1 MIYHSNLAA
10 AVLCFTFLH
19 IFLPSPLWSER
30 RIWMAFKLLDSERK
44 GVSPLQKKEVV
55 SYWTLYVT
63 ILRAETRQSRDY
75 WSESD
80 CYVIL
85 SLPTATA
92 ITYRTTTVSNTNNP
106 EWNETFTFR
115 VPRSVKNILE
125 MQLYEEDT
133 MARDDLISTL
143 LFDVR
148 NLTVGKKETKV
159 FNINPEDEKLLVAFE
174 LLQSEDPP
182 CDYLTNGIL
191 VAAPFSVLDIDVN
204 KLRSNDHTR
213 DKVLKLRGAY
223 KENYTLNAE
232 ETPKLR
238 FYINRDLETELGVAP
253 SDQTF
258 APLETSIKLQ
268 PLPDKQARKVSLLI
282 NQDTVDLDVETYKGE
297 EERLAVRLD
306 ADIPPQE
313 KEFLKKRKVVVAQAL
328 QKILGLNSP
337 PKTKKVPTVAVVAS
351 GGGARAMVGL
361 LGGLRGLKDIGVLD
375 AASYITG
382 VSGSTWAMSTLYQE
396 ANWSQDIDSI
406 IKATKTQMTKS
417 ILSAFSLEQLRYYSE
432 EMAEKAKAG
441 YIVSLIDMA
450 GLIFEHLVFGK
461 KITSTLSAQQ
471 RAVKDGQN
479 PLPIYTAVNMKNE
492 LKGCESEAEWCE
504 FTPYEVGIPKYGAFV
519 QTEDFGSQF
528 FIGHIIKKLPE
539 VRIPYLMG
547 IWSSVFSINIT
558 QLWSQVTGCK
568 PSWSPWLGPDVNRTE
583 VDAEPSTL
591 DTHVINPITDIT
603 RIVTDFFKNRPVIA
617 EMYNFMRGLFLHC
630 NYNKHSNFVAW
641 KDAHPDAFPNKLTP
655 SDSTLGLVDAGHAIN
670 IGCVPVLR
678 PERDVDLLITLSYSW
693 DPEHIFNVMEKTA
706 AYCKDHDIPFPR
718 VDFASLEKEP
728 VKEVYIFEDMENP
741 RAPIV
746 VHFPL
751 VNASFKHYK
760 RPGVKRESQ
769 KEMKAGEVDVS
780 SSNSPYTTQNLTY
793 SKEDYE
799 ALVELTAYN
808 VSNNKKSI
816 LQALRKA
823 LDRKSS
829 NTKK

>member
-1 MIYHSNLAA
+1 
-10 AVLCFTFLH
+10 
-19 IFLPSPLWSER
+19 
-30 RIWMAFKLLDSERK
+30 MASALLESERK
-44 GVSPLQKKEVV
+44 GVSPLQAKEAV
-55 SYWTLYVT
+55 SYWTLNVT
-63 ILRAETRQSRDY
+63 ILRAETHQSRDY

-92 ITYRTTTVSNTNNP
+92 ITYRTATVSNTNNP
-106 EWNETFTFR
+106 EWDETFTFR
-115 VPRSVKNILE
+115 VPTNVKNILE
-125 MQLYEEDT
+125 MQLYDEDT

-148 NLTVGKKETKV
+148 NLRVGKKETKV
-159 FNINPEDEKLLVAFE
+159 FNINPEKDEKLLVAFE

-182 CDYLTNGIL
+182 CEYLTNGIL
-191 VAAPFSVLDIDVN
+191 VAAPFSALDIDVN

-223 KENYTLNAE
+223 QENHTLNAK

-253 SDQTF
+253 SDETF

-268 PLPDKQARKVSLLI
+268 PLPEKQARKVSLVI
-282 NQDTVDLDVETYKGE
+282 NQDTVDLDMETYEGK
-297 EERLAVRLD
+297 EERLVVRLD
-306 ADIPPQE
+306 LDIPPQE
-313 KEFLKKRKVVVAQAL
+313 KEYLKKRKVVVAQAL
-328 QKILGLNSP
+328 QKMLGLGSP
-337 PKTKKVPTVAVVAS
+337 PETKKVPIVAVVAS

-375 AASYITG
+375 AVSYITG

-396 ANWSQDIDSI
+396 TNWSQDIDSI
-406 IKATKTQMTKS
+406 ISATKKQMT
-417 ILSAFSLEQLRYYSE
+417 
-432 EMAEKAKAG
+432 
-441 YIVSLIDMA
+441 
-450 GLIFEHLVFGK
+450 
-461 KITSTLSAQQ
+461 
-471 RAVKDGQN
+471 
-479 PLPIYTAVNMKNE
+479 
-492 LKGCESEAEWCE
+492 EWCE

-547 IWSSVFSINIT
+547 IWSSVLSVNIT
-558 QLWSQVTGCK
+558 QLWSQITGSK
-568 PSWSPWLGPDVNRTE
+568 PSWSPWLGPDVSRTD
-583 VDAEPSTL
+583 VDTEASAL
-591 DTHVINPITDIT
+591 DTHVIKPITDFT

-641 KDAHPDAFPNKLTP
+641 KDAHPDAFPNQMTP

-678 PERDVDLLITLSYSW
+678 PERYVDIIITLNYSW
-693 DPEHIFNVMEKTA
+693 DPEHIFNVMERTA
-706 AYCKDHDIPFPR
+706 AYCKDHGIPFPR
-718 VDFASLEKEP
+718 ADFASLEKEP
-728 VKEVYIFEDMENP
+728 KKEVYIFEDMKNP

-746 VHFPL
+746 VLFPL

-760 RPGVKRESQ
+760 HPGVKRKSE
-769 KEMKAGEVDVS
+769 KEVKAGEVDVS
-780 SSNSPYTTQNLTY
+780 SSNSPYTTQNMTY

-808 VSNNKKSI
+808 VANNKESI
-816 LQALRKA
+816 LQALSKA
-823 LDRKSS
+823 LDRKAS
-829 NTKK
+829 NIKK

>member
-1 MIYHSNLAA
+1 
-10 AVLCFTFLH
+10 
-19 IFLPSPLWSER
+19 
-30 RIWMAFKLLDSERK
+30 
-44 GVSPLQKKEVV
+44 
-55 SYWTLYVT
+55 
-63 ILRAETRQSRDY
+63 
-75 WSESD
+75 
-80 CYVIL
+80 
-85 SLPTATA
+85 
-92 ITYRTTTVSNTNNP
+92 
-106 EWNETFTFR
+106 
-115 VPRSVKNILE
+115 
-125 MQLYEEDT
+125 MQLYDEDT

-174 LLQSEDPP
+174 LLQSEDSP
-182 CDYLTNGIL
+182 CEYLTNGIL
-191 VAAPFSVLDIDVN
+191 VASPFSALDIDVN

-223 KENYTLNAE
+223 QENHTLNAK

-253 SDQTF
+253 SDETF

-268 PLPDKQARKVSLLI
+268 PLPEKQACKVSLVI
-282 NQDTVDLDVETYKGE
+282 NQDTVDLDMETYKGTE
-297 EERLAVRLD
+297 EHLAVRLD
-306 ADIPPQE
+306 LDIPPQE
-313 KEFLKKRKVVVAQAL
+313 KAYLKKRKVVVAQAL
-328 QKILGLNSP
+328 QKMLGLASP
-337 PKTKKVPTVAVVAS
+337 PETKKVPTVAVVAS

-375 AASYITG
+375 AVSYITG

-406 IKATKTQMTKS
+406 ISATKKQMTKS
-417 ILSAFSLEQLRYYSE
+417 TLSAFSLEKLQYYRE
-432 EMAEKAKAG
+432 EMAEKEKDG
-441 YIVSLIDMA
+441 YIVSLIDTV

-461 KITSTLSAQQ
+461 KNTSTLSAQQ

-547 IWSSVFSINIT
+547 IWSSVLSINIT
-558 QLWSQVTGCK
+558 QLWSHITGSK
-568 PSWSPWLGPDVNRTE
+568 PSWSPWLGPDVSRTD
-583 VDAEPSTL
+583 VDTEASAL
-591 DTHVINPITDIT
+591 DTHVIKPITDFT
-603 RIVTDFFKNRPVIA
+603 RIVTDFLKNRPVIA

-641 KDAHPDAFPNKLTP
+641 KDAHPDAFPNQLTP

-670 IGCVPVLR
+670 IGFVPVLR
-678 PERDVDLLITLSYSW
+678 PERDVDVIITLNYSW
-693 DPEHIFNVMEKTA
+693 DPEHIFNVMERTA

-718 VDFASLEKEP
+718 ADYASLERAPK
-728 VKEVYIFEDMENP
+728 KEVYIFEDMENP

-751 VNASFKHYK
+751 VNASFKRYK
-760 RPGVKRESQ
+760 HPGVKRKSE

-780 SSNSPYTTQNLTY
+780 SSNSPYTTQNMTY

-808 VSNNKKSI
+808 VANNKESI
-816 LQALRKA
+816 LQALSKA
-823 LDRKSS
+823 LDRKAS
-829 NTKK
+829 NIKK

>member
-1 MIYHSNLAA
+1 
-10 AVLCFTFLH
+10 
-19 IFLPSPLWSER
+19 
-30 RIWMAFKLLDSERK
+30 MAFKLLKSGRK
-44 GVSPLQKKEVV
+44 GVSPLQAKEAV
-55 SYWTLYVT
+55 SYWTLNVT
-63 ILRAETRQSRDY
+63 ILRAETHQSRDY

-92 ITYRTTTVSNTNNP
+92 ITYRTATVSNTNNP
-106 EWNETFTFR
+106 QWDETFTFR
-115 VPRSVKNILE
+115 VPTNVKNILE
-125 MQLYEEDT
+125 MQLYDEDP
-133 MARDDLISTL
+133 MAQDDLIATL

-148 NLTVGKKETKV
+148 NITVGKKETKV
-159 FNINPEDEKLLVAFE
+159 FTINPEDEKLLVAFE
-174 LLQSEDPP
+174 LLQREDPP
-182 CDYLTNGIL
+182 CEYLTNGIL
-191 VAAPFSVLDIDVN
+191 VAAPFSALDIDVN

-223 KENYTLNAE
+223 QENHTLNAK

-253 SDQTF
+253 SYETF

-268 PLPDKQARKVSLLI
+268 PLPEERARKVSLVV
-282 NQDTVDLDVETYKGE
+282 NQDTVDLDMETYNGE

-306 ADIPPQE
+306 VDIPTQE
-313 KEFLKKRKVVVAQAL
+313 KEYLKKRKVVVAQAL
-328 QKILGLNSP
+328 QKILGLGSP
-337 PKTKKVPTVAVVAS
+337 PETKKVPTVAVVAS

-396 ANWSQDIDSI
+396 ANWSEDIDRI
-406 IKATKTQMTKS
+406 ISATKKQMTKS
-417 ILSAFSLEQLRYYSE
+417 TLSAFSLEKLQYYSE
-432 EMAEKAKAG
+432 EMAEKEQDG
-441 YIVSLIDMA
+441 YTVSLIDMV
-450 GLIFEHLVFGK
+450 GLIFEHIVFGK
-461 KITSTLSAQQ
+461 KNTSTLSAQQ

-539 VRIPYLMG
+539 VRISYLMG

-558 QLWSQVTGCK
+558 QLWSQVTGSK
-568 PSWSPWLGPDVNRTE
+568 PSWSPWLGPDVSRTD
-583 VDAEPSTL
+583 VDTEASTKPPSSFC
-591 DTHVINPITDIT
+591 P
-603 RIVTDFFKNRPVIA
+603 
-617 EMYNFMRGLFLHC
+617 
-630 NYNKHSNFVAW
+630 
-641 KDAHPDAFPNKLTP
+641 DAHPDAFPNQLTP

-678 PERDVDLLITLSYSW
+678 PERYVDVIITLSYSW
-693 DPEHIFNVMEKTA
+693 DPEHIFNVMERTA

-718 VDFASLEKEP
+718 ADFACLEKEP
-728 VKEVYIFEDMENP
+728 KKEVYIFEDMENP

-760 RPGVKRESQ
+760 HPGVKRKSKE
-769 KEMKAGEVDVS
+769 EMKAGEVDVS
-780 SSNSPYTTQNLTY
+780 SSNSPYTTQNMTY

-808 VSNNKKSI
+808 VSNNKESI
-816 LQALRKA
+816 LQALSKA
-823 LDRKSS
+823 LDRKAS
-829 NTKK
+829 NIKK

>member
-1 MIYHSNLAA
+1 
-10 AVLCFTFLH
+10 
-19 IFLPSPLWSER
+19 
-30 RIWMAFKLLDSERK
+30 MAFKLLDSERK

-63 ILRAETRQSRDY
+63 ILRAETHQSRDY

-92 ITYRTTTVSNTNNP
+92 ITYRTATVSNTKNP

-115 VPRSVKNILE
+115 VPRNVKNILE
-125 MQLYEEDT
+125 MQLYDEDT

-159 FNINPEDEKLLVAFE
+159 FNVKPE
-174 LLQSEDPP
+174 
-182 CDYLTNGIL
+182 
-191 VAAPFSVLDIDVN
+191 AAPFSALDIDVN
-204 KLRSNDHTR
+204 KLRSNNHTR

-238 FYINRDLETELGVAP
+238 FYINRDLETELGVA
-253 SDQTF
+253 
-258 APLETSIKLQ
+258 
-268 PLPDKQARKVSLLI
+268 
-282 NQDTVDLDVETYKGE
+282 
-297 EERLAVRLD
+297 
-306 ADIPPQE
+306 E
-313 KEFLKKRKVVVAQAL
+313 KEFLKKRKVIVAQAL
-328 QKILGLNSP
+328 QKILGLGSP
-337 PKTKKVPTVAVVAS
+337 PNTKK
-351 GGGARAMVGL
+351 
-361 LGGLRGLKDIGVLD
+361 
-375 AASYITG
+375 
-382 VSGSTWAMSTLYQE
+382 E

-417 ILSAFSLEQLRYYSE
+417 IMSAFSLEKLRYYSE

-492 LKGCESEAEWCE
+492 LKGCESEA
-504 FTPYEVGIPKYGAFV
+504 
-519 QTEDFGSQF
+519 DFGSQF

-547 IWSSVFSINIT
+547 IWSSIFSINIT

-568 PSWSPWLGPDVNRTE
+568 PSWSPYLGPDVSRTE
-583 VDAEPSTL
+583 VDSEPSTL

-603 RIVTDFFKNRPVIA
+603 RIVTDFFKSRPVIA
-617 EMYNFMRGLFLHC
+617 EMYNFMRGLFLHW

-641 KDAHPDAFPNKLTP
+641 KDAHPDAFPNQLTP

-678 PERDVDLLITLSYSW
+678 PERDVDLIITLSYSW

-728 VKEVYIFEDMENP
+728 EKEVYIFEDIENP

-746 VHFPL
+746 VYFPL

-760 RPGVKRESQ
+760 RPGVKRESK

-823 LDRKSS
+823 MDRKSS
-829 NTKK
+829 NMKK